1 MSPFLQFLKAAL
13 REPLQVSTLFQTA
26 PATVRCLTQPLI
38 KSPAASVLELGI
50 GAGAVTSKIHQLMD
64 EPKNYLG
71 FEINPDLHK
80 YMSERFPDFHFVRD
94 SAEHILNHSQGK
106 KFDLVI
112 STLPW
117 SLIPEE
123 IVENILNAVVKVLS
137 EQGEFRTYLTA
148 HVLWAPSSK
157 KFIEKLE
164 KRFQIDH
171 EWVMLNA
178 PPAYVLKM
186 KLKKL

>member
-1 MSPFLQFLKAAL
+1 MSPFFQFLKAAL
-13 REPLQVSTLFQTA
+13 REPLQVSTVFQTA
-26 PATVRCLTQPLI
+26 PATVRTLTHPLF
-38 KSPAASVLELGI
+38 KNPGASVLELGV
-50 GAGAVTSKIHQLMD
+50 GAGAVTSKIHEIIQKP
-64 EPKNYLG
+64 EHYLG
-71 FEINPDLHK
+71 FEINPDLHA
-80 YMSERFPDFHFVRD
+80 YMCERFPDFNFVRD

-123 IVENILNAVVKVLS
+123 IVDNILDAIVQALS

-148 HVLWAPSSK
+148 HVLWAPTSQKFIQSLEK
-157 KFIEKLE
+157 KFHVE
-164 KRFQIDH
+164 H
-171 EWVMLNA
+171 EWVLMNM

-186 KLKKL
+186 KRKK